1 MPRVAR
7 AAQWRLAAALVI
19 GAAQLGVGIVL
30 AHLLAPGDFGVVASA
45 TLLGVV
51 VQQVFSFGIGAAVIQ
66 RAALTERH
74 IRTAFT
80 VSVLLGVIASGVV
93 FVGAHVGG
101 LLLSNVAVIP
111 VLRAMSLVFIFRG
124 IGLVAQ
130 SLLSR
135 QLDFKRQFFI
145 DGMSYAVAYGAVA
158 VALAHLGFGAWSL
171 VAGGLLQT
179 LIASVAQ
186 LGAVRHTT
194 RPLLA
199 RRELFE
205 LLQFGLGAS
214 LSGIVNGLALNADNF
229 VVGRWMGS
237 VSLAF
242 YDRSYQAMNL
252 PFNYGAGVLATV
264 VFPVFSQLQDSI
276 EHLRRGYLLLT
287 ELTAIIAGPTM
298 AIVIVTAPHLIV
310 SVLGE
315 QWLGMVTPLQI
326 LWTARSHRASVARM
340 PSCRVRCVTP
350 ALSLW
355 ERSLAYDSACPELQ

>member
-1 MPRVAR
+1 M
-7 AAQWRLAAALVI
+7 
-19 GAAQLGVGIVL
+19 
-30 AHLLAPGDFGVVASA
+30 
-45 TLLGVV
+45 
-51 VQQVFSFGIGAAVIQ
+51 
-66 RAALTERH
+66 
-74 IRTAFT
+74 
-80 VSVLLGVIASGVV
+80 
-93 FVGAHVGG
+93 
-101 LLLSNVAVIP
+101 IP

-264 VFPVFSQLQDSI
+264 VF
-276 EHLRRGYLLLT
+276 
-287 ELTAIIAGPTM
+287 
-298 AIVIVTAPHLIV
+298 
-310 SVLGE
+310 
-315 QWLGMVTPLQI
+315 
-326 LWTARSHRASVARM
+326 RSYRTRSSTCDEDTCSL
-340 PSCRVRCVTP
+340 PS
-350 ALSLW
+350 
-355 ERSLAYDSACPELQ
+355 